1 MICKLPVNASL
12 PLQVKTVSDGESMMP
27 KSFVQQVIRELPLG
41 PRGEFT
47 ARSHRILQER
57 IRDW

>member
-1 MICKLPVNASL
+1 
-12 PLQVKTVSDGESMMP
+12 MP
-27 KSFVQQVIRELPLG
+27 RSFIQQVIRELPLG